1 MYSDLWLENDVLC
14 NTLWDYWLAKNPVV
28 LTGLLVSAPQGGSAY
43 VLLKGVLKVYFTKQL
58 FIMHAGRR
66 ILNYGD
72 VQRAERHRD
81 GSGN

>member
-1 MYSDLWLENDVLC
+1 M
-14 NTLWDYWLAKNPVV
+14 V

-66 ILNYGD
+66 ILNYD